1 MRQAMDIGRSELETN
16 GMIMEDGV
24 TVANALSIAMMYAQC
39 GGWQDMSR
47 NILASVNLKINDIIM

>member
-24 TVANALSIAMMYAQC
+24 TVANALSIAMIYAQC

-47 NILASVNLKINDIIM
+47 NMVASMVLK